1 MNTLAVD
8 RTGEVPT
15 QGVATGTGYLRLD
28 AQGRVMDANAVY
40 VRLSGHAERQ
50 AILGRSVL
58 EWTAASHRD
67 TWAQALAQC
76 LREGHIR
83 DLLLDHVDPWGQVTP
98 VKMQATVLG
107 TGEDVSITVLCHA
120 LAGPALPS
128 STLARH
134 EQRFRSF
141 VDHSDD
147 LFFELT
153 ASGSLG
159 YVSPQWQAAL
169 GHARH
174 ETLGQAF
181 QAFVHPDDS
190 PGCLACFQQILLSG
204 EQNNQLAFRLRC
216 QDGRYKDYMGSV
228 WRVQAPAGALW
239 VLAGIGREKP
249 EQAPVDKGLLLA
261 RQIFETAFE
270 AIFVTDLAGN
280 LLEVNAEAC
289 RLAKYS
295 REEMLRLRNVDIV
308 AQEEVQRIDSELEV
322 ADAGGVNENRWL
334 LRCSDGSTVPL
345 DLVVQRLPG
354 DQYLAIGRD
363 LTEREKT
370 QKELAQAR
378 DAAQAANVAKSRFL
392 AAASHDLRQPIQAI
406 SLFQEALCHT
416 GLSERQKSINDYLAL
431 AVQNLG
437 ELLNALLDL
446 SKLDAG
452 AVTPISDVVSGS
464 TLLHT
469 LAREFWPLAQAKS
482 LQLRLYA
489 PLKPTAVFVDPQL
502 LQSLLGN
509 LVGNAIKYTER
520 GGVLIS
526 LRRRGGQAL
535 IQVWDT
541 GIGIAPEKTE
551 AIFEEYLQLGNAE
564 RDRSKGLGL
573 GLAIVRR
580 LSRLLGTEV
589 RCRSRPGH
597 GSVFEFSLPLIDTP
611 PAAAQAQVAQAAAL
625 TSALPSRRIVVLE
638 DDGMV
643 SQALALGLSALG
655 MQVTT
660 FDSAEAALA
669 SPEVD
674 DACCYISDFRLP
686 GLNGL
691 EFLQAMQQRSPTPI
705 KAVILSGDATPDW
718 IERHQNAGWQVLC
731 KPVELAQLLAA
742 IEAQMLTP
750 DA

>member
-1 MNTLAVD
+1 MTRRGALGAY
-8 RTGEVPT
+8 EVGKASNQDLP
-15 QGVATGTGYLRLD
+15 
-28 AQGRVMDANAVY
+28 
-40 VRLSGHAERQ
+40 AE
-50 AILGRSVL
+50 S
-58 EWTAASHRD
+58 
-67 TWAQALAQC
+67 
-76 LREGHIR
+76 
-83 DLLLDHVDPWGQVTP
+83 TP
-98 VKMQATVLG
+98 ATVMP
-107 TGEDVSITVLCHA
+107 T
-120 LAGPALPS
+120 
-128 STLARH
+128 STLARE
-134 EQRFRSF
+134 EQRFHSF
-141 VDHSDD
+141 VDHSND

-153 ASGSLG
+153 ASGCLG
-159 YVSPQWQAAL
+159 YVSPQWQVAL

-174 ETLGQAF
+174 ETLGQTF
-181 QAFVHPDDS
+181 QSFVHPDDA
-190 PGCLACFQQILLSG
+190 PACLACFQHILLSG
-204 EQNNQLAFRLRC
+204 EKNSTLAFRLRS
-216 QDGRYKDYMGSV
+216 QDGSYKDYMGSV
-228 WRVQAPAGALW
+228 WRVPAPAGALCM
-239 VLAGIGREKP
+239 LAGIGREKP
-249 EQAPVDKGLLLA
+249 EEPPVDKGLLLA

-270 AIFVTDLAGN
+270 AIFVTDLEGN
-280 LLEVNAEAC
+280 LLDVNAEAC

-295 REEMLRLRNVDIV
+295 REDMLRLRNVDIV
-308 AQEEVQRIDSELEV
+308 AQEELHRIDSELDV

-334 LRCSDGSTVPL
+334 LLCSDGSTVPL

-378 DAAQAANVAKSRFL
+378 DAAQAANLAKSRFL

-406 SLFQEALCHT
+406 SLFQEALRHT
-416 GLSERQKSINDYLAL
+416 GLNERQKGINDYLAL

-446 SKLDAG
+446 SRLDAG

-464 TLLHT
+464 TLLHS

-482 LQLRLYA
+482 LQLRLYSPPGPA
-489 PLKPTAVFVDPQL
+489 AVFVDPKL

-526 LRRRGGQAL
+526 LRRRAGQAL

-541 GIGIAPEKTE
+541 GIGIAPEKTG

-589 RCRSRPGH
+589 VCRSRPGQ

-611 PAAAQAQVAQAAAL
+611 PAALQAQVARAASL
-625 TSALPSRRIVVLE
+625 TSAMPSRRIVVLE

-643 SQALALGLSALG
+643 SQALALSLSALG

-660 FDSAEAALA
+660 FESAEAALA
-669 SPEVD
+669 STETH

-691 EFLQAMQQRSPTPI
+691 EFLQAMQLRSPTPI
-705 KAVILSGDATPDW
+705 NAVILSGDASPDW
-718 IERHQNAGWQVLC
+718 REQHQTTRWQVLR
-731 KPVELAQLLAA
+731 KPVDLAQLLGAV
-742 IEAQMLTP
+742 EAQMLTP
-750 DA
+750 AT

>member
-1 MNTLAVD
+1 MTRRGALGAY
-8 RTGEVPT
+8 EVGKASNQDLP
-15 QGVATGTGYLRLD
+15 
-28 AQGRVMDANAVY
+28 
-40 VRLSGHAERQ
+40 AE
-50 AILGRSVL
+50 S
-58 EWTAASHRD
+58 
-67 TWAQALAQC
+67 
-76 LREGHIR
+76 
-83 DLLLDHVDPWGQVTP
+83 TP
-98 VKMQATVLG
+98 ATVMP
-107 TGEDVSITVLCHA
+107 T
-120 LAGPALPS
+120 
-128 STLARH
+128 STLARE
-134 EQRFRSF
+134 EQRFHSF
-141 VDHSDD
+141 VDHSND

-153 ASGSLG
+153 ASGCLG
-159 YVSPQWQAAL
+159 YVSPQWQVAL

-181 QAFVHPDDS
+181 QSFLHPDDA
-190 PGCLACFQQILLSG
+190 PTCLACFQHILLSG
-204 EQNNQLAFRLRC
+204 EKNSTLAFRLRS
-216 QDGRYKDYMGSV
+216 QDGSYKDYMGSV
-228 WRVQAPAGALW
+228 WRVPAPAGALCM
-239 VLAGIGREKP
+239 LAGIGREKP
-249 EQAPVDKGLLLA
+249 EEPPVDKGLLLA

-270 AIFVTDLAGN
+270 AIFVTDLEGN
-280 LLEVNAEAC
+280 LLDVNAEAC

-295 REEMLRLRNVDIV
+295 REDMLRLRNVDIV
-308 AQEEVQRIDSELEV
+308 AQEELHRIDSELDV

-334 LRCSDGSTVPL
+334 LLCSDGSTVPL

-378 DAAQAANVAKSRFL
+378 DAAQAANLAKSRFL

-406 SLFQEALCHT
+406 SLFQEALRHT
-416 GLSERQKSINDYLAL
+416 GLNERQKGINDYLAL

-446 SKLDAG
+446 SRLDAG

-464 TLLHT
+464 TLLHS

-482 LQLRLYA
+482 LQLRLYSPPGPA
-489 PLKPTAVFVDPQL
+489 AVFVDPKL

-526 LRRRGGQAL
+526 LRRRAGQAL

-541 GIGIAPEKTE
+541 GIGIAPEKTG

-589 RCRSRPGH
+589 VCRSRPGQ

-611 PAAAQAQVAQAAAL
+611 PAALQAQVARAASL
-625 TSALPSRRIVVLE
+625 TSAMPSRRIVVLE

-643 SQALALGLSALG
+643 SQALALSLSALG

-660 FDSAEAALA
+660 FESAEAALA
-669 SPEVD
+669 STETH

-691 EFLQAMQQRSPTPI
+691 EFLQAMQLRSPTPI
-705 KAVILSGDATPDW
+705 NAVILSGDASPDW
-718 IERHQNAGWQVLC
+718 REQHQTTRWQVLR

-742 IEAQMLTP
+742 VEVQMLTP
-750 DA
+750 AA